1 MWRYSASRSDFTK
14 FSDAFAVPMRLPYV
28 QRPDSTATTS
38 RKPAAETS
46 CVIGAAA
53 SSEGGASA
61 VTAPGNGSLPRT
73 QSTATRTT
81 CGVSELSTVFP
92 MEQMSVSAKIQRY
105 GRTNLQTS
113 ARFECFK

>member
-1 MWRYSASRSDFTK
+1 M
-14 FSDAFAVPMRLPYV
+14 
-28 QRPDSTATTS
+28 S
-38 RKPAAETS
+38 RKPAAATS

-53 SSEGGASA
+53 SRAGGAVA
-61 VTAPGNGSLPRT
+61 DTMAGNGSLPRT